1 MREVAFFKQVLSN
14 KVGEGGRRGMGGG
27 GGWRVE
33 DHGGAEEMKLKTE
46 YQDLGLKN
54 ASLVDQIIRQL
65 IYVSD
70 D

>member
-27 GGWRVE
+27 GGG